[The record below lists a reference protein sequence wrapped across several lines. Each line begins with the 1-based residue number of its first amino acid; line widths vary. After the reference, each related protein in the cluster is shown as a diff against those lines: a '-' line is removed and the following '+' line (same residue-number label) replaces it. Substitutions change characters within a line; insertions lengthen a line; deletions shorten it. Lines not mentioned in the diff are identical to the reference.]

1 MGVPP
6 PPRRAPAT
14 QVTAEG
20 AAGSEVDKS
29 YNHKLKAR
37 VVLNTVL
44 TGGDPLEGPTPYPFV
59 CHFCLY
65 WQMIPLS
72 HTLLMHPCV
81 KFPVFIHKDQ

>member
-6 PPRRAPAT
+6 PPRAPAT

-37 VVLNTVL
+37 VVLNKVL
-44 TGGDPLEGPTPYPFV
+44 TGRIHSKVQL
-59 CHFCLY
+59 
-65 WQMIPLS
+65 
-72 HTLLMHPCV
+72 HTLLYVSFDKGTPLFVYPLMANDTPFTYLV
-81 KFPVFIHKDQ
+81 NASLR

>member
-6 PPRRAPAT
+6 PPQAPAT

-37 VVLNTVL
+37 VVLNKVL
-44 TGGDPLEGPTPYPFV
+44 TGRIHWKVQL
-59 CHFCLY
+59 
-65 WQMIPLS
+65 
-72 HTLLMHPCV
+72 HTLLYVTFDKGTPLFV
-81 KFPVFIHKDQ
+81 YPLLANDTPITYLVNASLR